1 MPTVIITGA
10 NRGIGL
16 EFVRQ
21 YLADGWKVIATCR
34 DTASPGGLAGMVGV
48 ELFAL
53 SVDDPA
59 SITAFG
65 AALKG
70 KFIDLLINNAGVMG
84 PDLTAQSRD
93 GIDVEGW
100 LLTLKVNALAPILV
114 AQALKPSLAAGA
126 KVATVSSQLGSVT
139 ENESGGMYAYRASK
153 AAVNMGNRS
162 LAADWRDDGI
172 TCIVMHPGWV
182 QTDMGGPKAPV
193 TPPDSVAGMR
203 RVIAD
208 ATLADSGA
216 FFGYDGRRIPW

>member
-1 MPTVIITGA
+1 MPTVVITGA

-16 EFVRQ
+16 EFARQ
-21 YLADGWKVIATCR
+21 YAADGWTVIATCR
-34 DTASPGGLAGMVGV
+34 DLSNPSGLADVAGV

-59 SITAFG
+59 SIKAFAG
-65 AALKG
+65 ALKG
-70 KFIDLLINNAGVMG
+70 RSIDLLINNAGIMG
-84 PDLTAQSRD
+84 PDLAAQSKD

-100 LLTLKVNALAPILV
+100 MQTMKVNALAPLLL
-114 AQALKPSLAAGA
+114 AQALRPLLSAGA
-126 KVATVSSQLGSVT
+126 KLATVSSQLGSVT

-153 AAVNMGNRS
+153 AAINMGNRS

-203 RVIAD
+203 RVIA
-208 ATLADSGA
+208 AAGPGDSGA
-216 FFGYDGRRIPW
+216 FFAYDGRRIPW

>member
-1 MPTVIITGA
+1 MPTVVITGA

-16 EFVRQ
+16 EFARQ
-21 YLADGWKVIATCR
+21 YAADGWTVIATCR
-34 DTASPGGLAGMVGV
+34 DLASPGGLADVAGV

-59 SITAFG
+59 SIKAFAG
-65 AALKG
+65 ALKG
-70 KFIDLLINNAGVMG
+70 RSIDLLINNAGIMG
-84 PDLTAQSRD
+84 PDLAAQSRD

-100 LLTLKVNALAPILV
+100 MLTMKVNALAPLLL
-114 AQALKPSLAAGA
+114 AQALRPLLSVEA

-153 AAVNMGNRS
+153 AAINMGNRS

-172 TCIVMHPGWV
+172 TCIVLHPGWV
-182 QTDMGGPKAPV
+182 QTDMGGAKAPV

-203 RVIAD
+203 RVIA
-208 ATLADSGA
+208 AAGPSDSGA
-216 FFGYDGRRIPW
+216 FFAYDGRRIPW